1 MTKIDLAK
9 IFKANGYSCPMDMDC
24 QKCKEITGFNCLLQA
39 DVKLW
44 CDEILSS
51 SDFEEWKAINSTQIE
66 ELADYFMAHDTEKY
80 FTGDKYKEAYKK
92 IESLCELAYYNRR

>member
-24 QKCKEITGFNCLLQA
+24 KKCKEITGYNCLQA

-44 CDEILSS
+44 CDEILSC
-51 SDFEEWKAINSTQIE
+51 DFEEWKAINSNKIE
-66 ELADYFMAHDTEKY
+66 ELADYFMAHDSSY
-80 FTGDKYKEAYKK
+80 FTGDKYKEAYEK
-92 IESLCELAYYNRR
+92 IEMLCKDAFNRR

>member
-9 IFKANGYSCPMDMDC
+9 KFKENGYVCSMDMDC
-24 QKCKEITGFNCLLQA
+24 KKCKEITGFNCLQA

-51 SDFEEWKAINSTQIE
+51 SDFEEWKAINSAQIE
-66 ELADYFMAHDTEKY
+66 ELADYFMAHDIEKY